1 MYRMIMSWMK
11 SKIFWRWTIAIA
23 ITIFIFVFFCYLP
36 KLLPLCLKHVYGVED
51 IGEGGVA
58 MQNYGLLGDSYGI
71 FNALFSALAFIAVV
85 ITLCLQQRNGQ
96 KASLIDR
103 FYKMLD
109 YQDNLINDMAIL
121 PVGKSR
127 PGIPQKKTVIG
138 RKAFV
143 EYKTQLKYLTR
154 AVSEV
159 SKNNNLELSRK

>member
-1 MYRMIMSWMK
+1 MNWMK

-23 ITIFIFVFFCYLP
+23 ITIFIFVFFCCLP

-71 FNALFSALAFIAVV
+71 FNALFSVLAFFAVV
-85 ITLCLQQRNGQ
+85 ITLYFQQQNGK

-109 YQDNLINDMAIL
+109 YQDNLINDMTIL
-121 PVGKSR
+121 PVRKS
-127 PGIPQKKTVIG
+127 KKETEKPITG
-138 RKAFV
+138 RKAFL

-154 AVSEV
+154 AVADV
-159 SKNNNLELSRK
+159 SKTNN